1 MGRQMGQGG
10 DSWGPKIVEECDLEI
25 SRLVNNAYRTAKT
38 VLSKNITLLEA
49 LKDKLLE
56 QEQVSAEEL
65 SMLIS
70 SHEGIVMVSHAC
82 KTEPTNLYSV
92 VCFYCSS
99 LGECAA

>member
-70 SHEGIVMVSHAC
+70 SHDGIVMVRHTS
-82 KTEPTNLYSV
+82 TN
-92 VCFYCSS
+92 
-99 LGECAA
+99 